1 MLVLLSLFSVVA
13 CSTTKEAVATTE
25 QPSEATPQKKDAD
38 YYKNKYANYGEKY
51 RNEYA
56 PKVHNASDKNEVN
69 NYYMN
74 KYAGKYIK
82 QEKARKQAEH
92 AAEAKAAAEKKVV
105 KKGAVVLVVD
115 PVWDDAA
122 GYVAHVPLLADY
134 EIVKVMVRRGK
145 SMSYVPGHITPYR
158 KFTYDSDLPDAPAA
172 AEEFCPKLKSMGI
185 PVAAVVPT
193 SDGTVAL
200 SDLLA
205 ACTGVRGNPATGPLA
220 QARRDKWV
228 MGEAVRKAGLRAVR
242 EKKVSTWDEAH
253 EYLEAWSPPLS
264 AANPAI
270 FKILAGSSG
279 EGIYKVT
286 SMEMASTVFAG
297 LSGSKEKFG
306 GVNSLVLIQEYLQGR
321 EYAVDSVSRDGV
333 HKVVTVW
340 FEDFRPANGVFDQYF
355 GFQTL
360 DPADPFTQ
368 VIIDYSNKVLDAL
381 GVVNG
386 GANTEIKFLEAE
398 NQPCLVEVNARWA
411 GINWDDGLAVEHAC
425 TGMDQVTATFSAYL
439 DEEAF
444 NAMPAV
450 RPLKQNGAMI
460 MGVNYQ
466 TGTLKGLPGLAAAKE
481 YASYISSDGGALT
494 GIGKPILPTTP
505 GSIPIQIAFAHKDIA
520 VVHADYAR
528 VIALEKDNSFF
539 DIEVQSSQLLAAQRL
554 GRTGLNA
561 TGLLAVMASA
571 LALLVLALFTSGILK
586 PEVKDDSVY
595 LAVE

>member
-1 MLVLLSLFSVVA
+1 MARLLALLCALSLTAS
-13 CSTTKEAVATTE
+13 SAT
-25 QPSEATPQKKDAD
+25 
-38 YYKNKYANYGEKY
+38 
-51 RNEYA
+51 
-56 PKVHNASDKNEVN
+56 
-69 NYYMN
+69 
-74 KYAGKYIK
+74 
-82 QEKARKQAEH
+82 
-92 AAEAKAAAEKKVV
+92 
-105 KKGAVVLVVD
+105 KKGAVVVVVD
-115 PVWDDAA
+115 PVWDDVA
-122 GYVAHVPLLADY
+122 GYVAKVPLLSEY

-172 AEEFCPKLKSMGI
+172 AKEFCPALKSMDI

-193 SDGTVAL
+193 SDGTVSLA
-200 SDLLA
+200 DLLA
-205 ACTGVRGNPATGPLA
+205 ECTGVRGNPATGPLA
-220 QARRDKWV
+220 EARRDKWV

-253 EYLEAWSPPLS
+253 EYLERWDPPLS
-264 AANPAI
+264 SANPAI

-286 SMEMASTVFAG
+286 SMKKAHEVFKG

-340 FEDFRPANGVFDQYF
+340 FEDFRPANGIFDQYF
-355 GFQTL
+355 GFKVL

-386 GANTEIKFLEAE
+386 AANTEIKFLEAE

-425 TGMDQVTATFSAYL
+425 TGIDQVTATFDAYL

-444 NAMPAV
+444 KQMPAV
-450 RPLKQNGAMI
+450 RAITQNGAMI
-460 MGVNYQ
+460 MAVNYQ
-466 TGTLKGLPGLAAAKE
+466 GGILRGIPGLDAAKKF
-481 YASYISSDGGALT
+481 ASYLSSDGGALT
-494 GIGKPILPTTP
+494 GIGKPILPSTP
-505 GSIPIQIAFAHKDIA
+505 GSIPIQIAFAHKDMA
-520 VVHADYAR
+520 VVDADYAR
-528 VIALEKDNSFF
+528 IIALEKENRFF
-539 DIEVQSSQLLAAQRL
+539 DVEVQSMQLTSQRI
-554 GRTGLNA
+554 GRTGMN
-561 TGLLAVMASA
+561 GQSMLALMAIAMAVFA
-571 LALLVLALFTSGILK
+571 LALFASGFWKQQLR
-586 PEVKDDSVY
+586 DDMEY
-595 LAVE
+595 IAVE